1 LPLAAPWQASLE
13 ASFRSRGRHDAE
25 TLIAGAAILLLA
37 AGRLFAEPRTLFN
50 GRDFAGWKQYEYG
63 IWTIENGEIVARYDR
78 KREGRGYLFT
88 VEEFGDFTLELE
100 FWISKG
106 GNSASTS
113 DRGGGG
119 PSR

>member
-1 LPLAAPWQASLE
+1 M
-13 ASFRSRGRHDAE
+13 
-25 TLIAGAAILLLA
+25 
-37 AGRLFAEPRTLFN
+37 
-50 GRDFAGWKQYEYG
+50 
-63 IWTIENGEIVARYDR
+63 ARYDR